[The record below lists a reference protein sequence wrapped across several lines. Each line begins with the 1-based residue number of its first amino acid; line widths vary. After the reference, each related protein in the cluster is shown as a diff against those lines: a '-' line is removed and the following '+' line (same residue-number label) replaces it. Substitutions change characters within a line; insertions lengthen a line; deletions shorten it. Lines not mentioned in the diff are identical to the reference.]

1 MTALL
6 WGSVFGWLASLG
18 LVLSQRILSLPEA
31 MTAWGEGIKE
41 VKPRLYRTTWP
52 CTDVQQ
58 PSPSSRPRDL
68 CRWSN
73 R

>member
-18 LVLSQRILSLPEA
+18 LVLSQRILSLPDA

-41 VKPRLYRTTWP
+41 VKPRIYRTTWP
-52 CTDVQQ
+52 CTDV
-58 PSPSSRPRDL
+58 
-68 CRWSN
+68 
-73 R
+73 